1 MRIDELHGE
10 LEKFDVLGGDA
21 HGGLCP
27 DRVFG
32 GLALVHDGGFALDDG
47 RFGLLVGSL
56 GFLMMILG
64 GCLAADADD
73 FRDVQIEIFADDAEI
88 LLPEHKGI
96 VADCAIADAAVDL
109 YFV

>member
-1 MRIDELHGE
+1 MCIDELHGK
-10 LEKFDVLGGDA
+10 LEEFDVLGCDA

-32 GLALVHDGGFALDDG
+32 GLALVHDGGFALNDG

-64 GCLAADADD
+64 GCLAADTDD

-88 LLPEHKGI
+88 LLPEHERI
-96 VADCAIADAAVDL
+96 VADRTVADAAVDL